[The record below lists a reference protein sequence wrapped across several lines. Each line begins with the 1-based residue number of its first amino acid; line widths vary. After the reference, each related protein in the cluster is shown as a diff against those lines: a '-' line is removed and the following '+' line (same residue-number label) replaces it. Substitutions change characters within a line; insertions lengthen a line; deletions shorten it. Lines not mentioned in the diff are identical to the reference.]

1 MFAFL
6 SEEMIALS
14 ISGIVIVFLVLALIA
29 LVVAGFRRLDEHW
42 AASGGEGAEE
52 ALEKEPT
59 IDATTLVLITAACA
73 TVVAGRFRVKRV
85 RRLLSPNTAPHALV
99 GRGRVTLQGSHVI
112 QRRRGAR

>member
-1 MFAFL
+1 
-6 SEEMIALS
+6 
-14 ISGIVIVFLVLALIA
+14 VIVFLVLALIA

-42 AASGGEGAEE
+42 QRQEAKEREE

-85 RRLLSPNTAPHALV
+85 RRLLSPNMPRTPWSAE
-99 GRGRVTLQGSHVI
+99 GRVTLQGSHVI